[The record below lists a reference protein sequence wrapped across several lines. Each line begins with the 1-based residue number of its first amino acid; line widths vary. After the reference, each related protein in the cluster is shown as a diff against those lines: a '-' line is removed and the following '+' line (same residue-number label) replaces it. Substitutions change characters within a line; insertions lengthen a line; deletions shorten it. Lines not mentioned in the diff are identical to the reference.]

1 MTEKFNTA
9 ELLAWINKLWLAYQ
23 THESWGIFE
32 GSDYHKGYLI
42 KEYLKKLVQE
52 RDWMLDEK
60 I

>member
-42 KEYLKKLVQE
+42 KEYLKQLVQK
-52 RDWMLDEK
+52 RDWDLE
-60 I
+60 